1 MKKYSAYQDW
11 LRIYWKSMKIN
22 KILGMKRQGSTE
34 IKEEEA
40 LYDASV
46 SSVQQLTTS
55 VKKSSS
61 NL

>member
-1 MKKYSAYQDW
+1 
-11 LRIYWKSMKIN
+11 MKIN

-34 IKEEEA
+34 IREGEA

-46 SSVQQLTTS
+46 SSVQQLATS
-55 VKKSSS
+55 VKKSSR